1 VKPTLSLRTVNL
13 GLVVLLILVMCSQ
26 LGFQVPLGRAALPV
40 TIADVVLALAVIGVA
55 LSLLSRKL
63 RGIRLPPIQAFV
75 LVAIALIA
83 VARAPGGKLGAA
95 KEALQL
101 IEYFLV
107 AFFVFVN
114 VAETRDLKLYLAAF
128 AIATAAV
135 VAWAAIHYVVCDSP
149 FRIRAGY
156 ANRNGLGAFLAISL
170 PMLYGLALHA
180 RRWLWRIL
188 LLLVVACGLFVTL
201 AGGALLV
208 TLVVLGILSALRGQR
223 ALLPYAVFLCFALT
237 VGPHL
242 LARRHHADA
251 LHSSVAVTVDDN
263 FLLSDLAMVD
273 RARELL
279 RPTRKIPTDPSAG
292 EAILPAPRPLDAR
305 RLLNLLANRG
315 SLRGDHP
322 VYRESL
328 KLFVEVERTIDSS
341 ITPQQLAS
349 YPLDTP
355 QLAVRYQRWG
365 AAVACARTF
374 GGSARGA
381 LLGMGMLPY
390 HEALKPFMSQRLQY
404 RTDEPDV
411 YNVAAPEP
419 MTHNLWLKTLVL
431 TGVLGLL
438 ALAWLVATFLH
449 RAHLL
454 YRRAHSEL
462 ALGTALGTIGSI
474 LGFSLAGLFT
484 ETVARGLT
492 IPFVFVLAAAAV
504 AERIVRGDG
513 RTALEQLT
521 RYD

>member
-208 TLVVLGILSALRGQR
+208 TLVVLGILSALR
-223 ALLPYAVFLCFALT
+223 
-237 VGPHL
+237 
-242 LARRHHADA
+242 
-251 LHSSVAVTVDDN
+251 N